1 MILDLLSYFREKN
14 IMMENK
20 NKSQLSVI
28 EDALVSAS
36 IYISNNI
43 EAICDEDYLQ
53 ESEQI
58 LAEVNNAL
66 DILKMITEKA

>member
-14 IMMENK
+14 IKMENK

-53 ESEQI
+53 ESEMI

-66 DILKMITEKA
+66 DILKMIKEKA

>member
-1 MILDLLSYFREKN
+1 
-14 IMMENK
+14 MENK

-53 ESEQI
+53 ESEMI

-66 DILKMITEKA
+66 DILKMIKEKA